1 MVHDTLIIVSTTFRW
16 WKGVNI
22 LPMKRGFKSPKD

>member
-1 MVHDTLIIVSTTFRW
+1 MGIIFL
-16 WKGVNI
+16 WKEVNI

>member
-1 MVHDTLIIVSTTFRW
+1 MGIIIL
-16 WKGVNI
+16 WKEVNI